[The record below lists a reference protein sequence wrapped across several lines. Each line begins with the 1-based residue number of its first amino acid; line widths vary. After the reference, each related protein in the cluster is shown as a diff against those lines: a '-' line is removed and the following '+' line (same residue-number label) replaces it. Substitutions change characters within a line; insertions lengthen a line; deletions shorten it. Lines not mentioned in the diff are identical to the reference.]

1 MAKNPATSR
10 PTSYNRREHDIER
23 KIQLYGIYQAFKL
36 GKMPT
41 NKQIDVALNSFLATD
56 FMNPDSAWNRRLS
69 EEGRLLLKDF
79 VKVVENAKIL
89 VLTKNYDDLFQEF
102 VWHSSKMTIIE
113 GHEPGLTTTSTGDA
127 EKDSA
132 TLYDHDVIKD
142 LRDLGSLIIT
152 NGQFRKLLSDCITLL
167 RDMAADVGTGAAEK
181 IRPSGDQIAKIDE
194 PAADD
199 TWHQAPDYGKL
210 EQARGALKK
219 ENLNRDQLHQ
229 AREEHAEE
237 IDKAKEAKNQRI
249 NRAKDYLNKKISRER
264 RDQVFFR
271 LKKMVVEIQGHPDY
285 QNAIDSLLDLG
296 ETYKRHLRTAADQS
310 QSKVK
315 KISENDHLELAQHN
329 LKASILIERFANN
342 TSLDDLLDTF
352 NDLYVDAD
360 NDPVLKGW
368 FRDLDAYVRKV
379 LKQQGYIISDPAN
392 DEFNEIYNR
401 GNDIFTHRYSDY
413 IDQFQYEFNYLIDQ
427 FQVDALNKQ
436 FGDSITTLFTDLG
449 TDENGEFVFK
459 KHPVKN
465 ITDVILPELFEKT
478 RYVPLPRI
486 EYTGPDLDVVVEN
499 LVIESG
505 DFFPNLVDI
514 QNHSFIRWG
523 RKAISKGL
531 RSKFIV
537 NASGIQCDLKDA
549 CYYVHKKA
557 GFPSIRDTGIADFF
571 LGREGISI
579 KMHLSTADS
588 KNRNSFFNVDK
599 VEVNIKDLE
608 VKLKKSNH
616 KLLFSIFRPL
626 LIAVAKPGLKRVL
639 QKQILETFDQLDET
653 AYKIHLDK
661 KRIAADMRQNPD
673 VEMKPSTFQMY
684 MDAAKS
690 EILRQKKEREMEAK
704 GTKPEGKV
712 NVAMTRDDTILKNIV
727 LPTGYTSTKA
737 TMFKKMAAEGDRWKS
752 KVFSI
757 GTAAPSKEFTV
768 PVDISRRS
776 REEAAQNVDIA
787 NAPSKPT
794 AQATGGE
801 QRVSGTDANA
811 TRSPRSA
818 NVAAGLGSGTAAS
831 ATGAGML
838 QSSGKSR
845 DDSGHDIGMS
855 RSNQRGQSGY
865 ESGFNA
871 RGSSGPTNPTSTS
884 RATAVASTSDDDY
897 YSGAGSTRDTSSTM

>member
-1 MAKNPATSR
+1 MATNPTTSR
-10 PTSYNRREHDIER
+10 RTSYSRREHDIER

-41 NKQIDVALNSFLATD
+41 NNQIDVALNSFLATD
-56 FMNPDSAWNRRLS
+56 FMNVSTWNRRLS

-132 TLYDHDVIKD
+132 TLYDHDVIKG
-142 LRDLGSLIIT
+142 LRDLGTLIIT
-152 NGQFRKLLSDCITLL
+152 NGQFRKLLSDSITLL

-194 PAADD
+194 PAADN
-199 TWHQAPDYGKL
+199 TWHRAPDYGK
-210 EQARGALKK
+210 
-219 ENLNRDQLHQ
+219 NLNRDQLHQ

-237 IDKAKEAKNQRI
+237 IDKAKEAKNQRV
-249 NRAKDYLNKKISRER
+249 NQAKDYLNKKISKER

-296 ETYKRHLRTAADQS
+296 ETYKRHVGTAADQS

-315 KISENDHLELAQHN
+315 KISENDHLELAQYN
-329 LKASILIERFANN
+329 LKILIERFANN
-342 TSLDDLLDTF
+342 TTLDDLLDTF

-379 LKQQGYIISDPAN
+379 LKQQGYIISDAAN

-413 IDQFQYEFNYLIDQ
+413 IDQFQYESNYLIDQ
-427 FQVDALNKQ
+427 FQVDAPNKQ

-449 TDENGEFVFK
+449 TDENGEVVFK
-459 KHPVKN
+459 KHLVKD

-486 EYTGPDLDVVVEN
+486 EYAGPDLDVVVEN

-505 DFFPNLVDI
+505 NFFPNLVDI

-523 RKAISKGL
+523 RKAISKGM

-537 NASGIQCDLKDA
+537 NVSGIQCDLKDA

-579 KMHLSTADS
+579 KMHLSTTDS
-588 KNRNSFFNVDK
+588 KNRNSFFNVDN
-599 VEVNIKDLE
+599 VEVKIKDLE

-626 LIAVAKPGLKRVL
+626 LIAVAKPGLQRVL
-639 QKQILETFDQLDET
+639 QKQILETFDKLDET
-653 AYKIHLDK
+653 AYKIHIDK

-673 VEMKPSTFQMY
+673 VEKEPSTFLMY
-684 MDAAKS
+684 LDAAKS

-712 NVAMTRDDTILKNIV
+712 NVAMTRDDTILKNVV

-794 AQATGGE
+794 AQAT
-801 QRVSGTDANA
+801 DD
-811 TRSPRSA
+811 PRGLRTLLR
-818 NVAAGLGSGTAAS
+818 NLAAV
-831 ATGAGML
+831 
-838 QSSGKSR
+838 R
-845 DDSGHDIGMS
+845 
-855 RSNQRGQSGY
+855 N
-865 ESGFNA
+865 ESGFDA
-871 RGSSGPTNPTSTS
+871 RGTSGPTNPSSTS
-884 RATAVASTSDDDY
+884 RATAVASTSDDDD
-897 YSGAGSTRDTSSTM
+897 YSGTGSTRDVPDASSTM

>member
-1 MAKNPATSR
+1 MATNPATSR
-10 PTSYNRREHDIER
+10 RTSYSRREHDIER

-41 NKQIDVALNSFLATD
+41 NNQIDVALNSFLATD
-56 FMNPDSAWNRRLS
+56 FMNPDSTWNRRLS

-89 VLTKNYDDLFQEF
+89 VLTKNYDALFQEF

-113 GHEPGLTTTSTGDA
+113 GHEPGLTTTTTGDA

-132 TLYDHDVIKD
+132 TLYDHDVIKG
-142 LRDLGSLIIT
+142 LRDLGTLIIT
-152 NGQFRKLLSDCITLL
+152 NGQFRKLLSDSITLL
-167 RDMAADVGTGAAEK
+167 RDMAADVGTGATEK

-210 EQARGALKK
+210 EK

-229 AREEHAEE
+229 AGEEHAEE
-237 IDKAKEAKNQRI
+237 IDKAKEGKNQRV
-249 NRAKDYLNKKISRER
+249 NRAKDYLDKKISKER
-264 RDQVFFR
+264 RDRVFFR

-296 ETYKRHLRTAADQS
+296 ETYKRHLGTAADQS

-315 KISENDHLELAQHN
+315 KISENNHLELAQYN

-379 LKQQGYIISDPAN
+379 LKQQGYIISDAAN

-427 FQVDALNKQ
+427 FQVDAPNQQ

-449 TDENGEFVFK
+449 TDENGEVVYK
-459 KHPVKN
+459 KHLVKD

-505 DFFPNLVDI
+505 NCFPNLVDI

-523 RKAISKGL
+523 RKAISKGM

-537 NASGIQCDLKDA
+537 NVSGVQCDLKDA

-579 KMHLSTADS
+579 KMHLSTTDS
-588 KNRNSFFNVDK
+588 KNRNSFFNVDN
-599 VEVNIKDLE
+599 VEVKIKDLE

-661 KRIAADMRQNPD
+661 KRIEADMRQNPD
-673 VEMKPSTFQMY
+673 VEKEPSTFQMY
-684 MDAAKS
+684 LDAAKS
-690 EILRQKKEREMEAK
+690 EILRQNQKEREMEAK
-704 GTKPEGKV
+704 GTKPKGKV

-727 LPTGYTSTKA
+727 FPSGYTSTKA
-737 TMFKKMAAEGDRWKS
+737 TMFKKMAGEGDRWKS

-757 GTAAPSKEFTV
+757 GTATPSKEFTV

-787 NAPSKPT
+787 NAPSMPT
-794 AQATGGE
+794 AQATDGG
-801 QRVSGTDANA
+801 QRVSGTDASA
-811 TRSPRSA
+811 TRSPGSA
-818 NVAAGLGSGTAAS
+818 NVAAGLGSGAAGS
-831 ATGAGML
+831 ATSAGML

-855 RSNQRGQSGY
+855 KSSQMGQSGN
-865 ESGFNA
+865 ESGFDT
-871 RGSSGPTNPTSTS
+871 RGSSGPANPSSTS
-884 RATAVASTSDDDY
+884 RATAVASTSDDDD
-897 YSGAGSTRDTSSTM
+897 YSGTGSTRDVPDPSSTM

>member
-1 MAKNPATSR
+1 MATNPAAR
-10 PTSYNRREHDIER
+10 PTSYSGREHGIER
-23 KIQLYGIYQAFKL
+23 KIQLYGIYQAIKL

-41 NKQIDVALNSFLATD
+41 NNQVDVALNSFLATD
-56 FMNPDSAWNRRLS
+56 VMNPDSTWNRRLS
-69 EEGRLLLKDF
+69 EEGRLLLNDF

-102 VWHSSKMTIIE
+102 LWHSSKIE
-113 GHEPGLTTTSTGDA
+113 GHEPGLTTTSTGDV

-132 TLYDHDVIKD
+132 TLYDHDVIKG

-152 NGQFRKLLSDCITLL
+152 NGQFRKLLSDGITLL
-167 RDMAADVGTGAAEK
+167 RDMAADVGTGATEK

-210 EQARGALKK
+210 DQARGALKK
-219 ENLNRDQLHQ
+219 EDLNRDQLRQ

-237 IDKAKEAKNQRI
+237 IDKAKEAKNQRV
-249 NRAKDYLNKKISRER
+249 NRAKDYLNKKVSKER
-264 RDQVFFR
+264 RDQVLFR
-271 LKKMVVEIQGHPDY
+271 LKKMVVEIQGHSDY
-285 QNAIDSLLDLG
+285 QNAIDSLLDLA
-296 ETYKRHLRTAADQS
+296 ETYKGRVGTAADQS

-315 KISENDHLELAQHN
+315 KISENDHLQLAQNH
-329 LKASILIERFANN
+329 LKASILMERFANN

-379 LKQQGYIISDPAN
+379 LQQQGYIISDPAN
-392 DEFNEIYNR
+392 DEFNQIYNR

-413 IDQFQYEFNYLIDQ
+413 PDQFQYEFNYLINQ
-427 FQVDALNKQ
+427 FQVDPLNKQ
-436 FGDSITTLFTDLG
+436 FGDSLTTLFTNLG
-449 TDENGEFVFK
+449 TDENGEVVFK
-459 KHPVKN
+459 KHLVKD

-478 RYVPLPRI
+478 RYVPLPRV

-505 DFFPNLVDI
+505 NFFPNLVDI

-523 RKAISKGL
+523 RKAISKGKHY
-531 RSKFIV
+531 KFTV
-537 NASGIQCDLKDA
+537 NVSGIQCDLKDA

-571 LGREGISI
+571 LGREGITI

-588 KNRNSFFNVDK
+588 KNRNSFFNVDN
-599 VEVNIKDLE
+599 VEVKIKDLE

-616 KLLFSIFRPL
+616 KLLFNLFRPL
-626 LIAVAKPGLKRVL
+626 LIAVAKPGLKHVL

-673 VEMKPSTFQMY
+673 VEKAPSTFQMY
-684 MDAAKS
+684 VDAAKS
-690 EILRQKKEREMEAK
+690 EILRQKENKRDMEAK
-704 GTKPEGKV
+704 GTKEGKV
-712 NVAMTRDDTILKNIV
+712 KIAMTRDDTILKKIV
-727 LPTGYTSTKA
+727 LPSGYTSTKA

-776 REEAAQNVDIA
+776 RETAAQNVDIA
-787 NAPSKPT
+787 NAPSTPT
-794 AQATGGE
+794 AQAPDSGE
-801 QRVSGTDANA
+801 RVSGTDASA
-811 TRSPRSA
+811 TRSPGSA
-818 NVAAGLGSGTAAS
+818 NVAAGLGSGAATDAS
-831 ATGAGML
+831 ML

-845 DDSGHDIGMS
+845 DDSDHNIGMS
-855 RSNQRGQSGY
+855 KSNQSRQSGL
-865 ESGFNA
+865 ESRFDA
-871 RGSSGPTNPTSTS
+871 RGSSGPTNPSSTS
-884 RATAVASTSDDDY
+884 RATAEAYTSDYDD
-897 YSGAGSTRDTSSTM
+897 YSGAGSTRDIPDISSTM